1 MANTRPGQ
9 REYDILLIGAT
20 GYTGSLAVQQIARHF
35 PADLRWVIAGRCEA
49 KLQRLRESI
58 PAISAGASVPDIEV
72 INLSKSLQDT
82 TSLNNAVKR
91 SHVCISVVTYFT
103 VGEIVIESCVKN
115 RTSYIDTMGD
125 VVLLE
130 MIISKYHKIAENNGI
145 KLIHA
150 AGIFGGVQN
159 LLTWAATRQL
169 AENAALYTQEV
180 VLAMDSMKVS
190 PSKGTVESFLHEA
203 SRGKEI
209 RMKTSDPWLLS
220 SIQGANNISTSSNK
234 MKMRIELDLGAL
246 SATSITAKQN
256 QILVH
261 RSWNLLQGSHEEYGP
276 NFRYNEYMRGVSA
289 MSSLLASITQSF
301 LEWLLGF
308 KSVRNIVGRTLKSRS
323 TSLLDKGPVVM
334 EAVAISDAETNA
346 GGALRGHALLQYPH
360 GPYDLTALVLTQG
373 AASLLYSSRDH
384 AKKGCLTTAAIATD
398 LIERLRGTG
407 VTIMLDTL
415 HCNSAN

>member
-1 MANTRPGQ
+1 MPNTRPGQ

-35 PADLRWVIAGRCEA
+35 PADLRWVIAGRCET

-58 PAISAGASVPDIEV
+58 SAISAGASLPDIEV
-72 INLSKSLQDT
+72 INLSRSLQDIA
-82 TSLNNAVKR
+82 SLDNAVKR
-91 SHVCISVVTYFT
+91 SRVCISVVTYFT
-103 VGEIVIESCVKN
+103 VGEVVVESCVKN
-115 RTSYIDTMGD
+115 GTSYIDTMGD

-130 MIISKYHKIAENNGI
+130 MLVSKYHKIAENNG
-145 KLIHA
+145 LIHA
-150 AGIFGGVQN
+150 AGIFGGVHN

-169 AENAALYTQEV
+169 AENASLDTREV

-203 SRGKEI
+203 SRRKEV

-220 SIQGANNISTSSNK
+220 SIPGSDNISTPSNK
-234 MKMRIELDLGAL
+234 MNMRIELDLGAL

-256 QILVH
+256 QLLVH

-276 NFRYNEYMRGVSA
+276 NFRYNEYMRGMSA
-289 MSSLLASITQSF
+289 MSSLLTSVSQSF

-308 KSVRNIVGRTLKSRS
+308 KYVRNIVEKVLKSRS
-323 TSLLDKGPVVM
+323 TSLLDQGPVVM
-334 EAVAISDAETNA
+334 EAVAISDAEINA
-346 GGALRGHALLQYPH
+346 GDSPRGHALLQYPH

-373 AASLLYSSRDH
+373 AASLLYSSNDRG
-384 AKKGCLTTAAIATD
+384 KKGCLTTAAIAAD
-398 LIERLRGTG
+398 LIERLRGAG
-407 VTIMLDTL
+407 VAIMLDTL
-415 HCNSAN
+415 HYNSAE